1 MEKQGVKALYFDSKY
16 KFDVI
21 EINEHET
28 VLCTSLEELTRLK
41 QTHLNLIAEVNQ
53 WHNLQIAIK
62 NANDKGFISKRLA
75 KELKGLV

>member
-1 MEKQGVKALYFDSKY
+1 MKALYFDSKY

-28 VLCTSLEELTRLK
+28 VICTSLEQLTELK
-41 QTHLNLIAEVNQ
+41 QTHINLIAQVNQ
-53 WHNLQIAIK
+53 WHKLQRAIK
-62 NANDKGFISKRLA
+62 EANDKGLISKRLA

>member
-1 MEKQGVKALYFDSKY
+1 MEKQGMKALYFDSKY

-28 VLCTSLEELTRLK
+28 VICTSLEQLTELK
-41 QTHLNLIAEVNQ
+41 QTHINLIAQVNQ
-53 WHNLQIAIK
+53 WHKLQRAIK
-62 NANDKGFISKRLA
+62 EANDKGLISKRLA

>member
-1 MEKQGVKALYFDSKY
+1 MKALYFDSKY